1 MVIETTDSEVIQ
13 VIRKFIKNNN
23 EAFRLSNNP
32 KFMVE
37 NEILEAYLP
46 VQLTQVELEDIIKQF
61 LDSSTD
67 KSIGACIRYMKDNYE
82 GRYDYSLVLP
92 IIKWYTNV

>member
-1 MVIETTDSEVIQ
+1 
-13 VIRKFIKNNN
+13 
-23 EAFRLSNNP
+23 
-32 KFMVE
+32 MVE

-67 KSIGACIRYMKDNYE
+67 KSIGACMRYMKDNYA